1 MSIGVKRCQM
11 AGFCWPSKDSTTRLE
26 WPWGRKQS
34 ASHKREIN
42 NFAIHSKTRSISST
56 FPERID
62 CSSSSSTVF
71 AVTVMRPHHCM
82 PRWLL
87 RWILST
93 HSTFWLALSPAVVVV
108 SSAGFCPLVVG
119 ASAWR
124 LLGTRLRNDHRLVKW
139 PLEGFL
145 WQLRW
150 CPGCGLSLP
159 HFFRLDADVVDLFLG
174 VA

>member
-1 MSIGVKRCQM
+1 MWRVCNMSISVKRCQM
-11 AGFCWPSKDSTTRLE
+11 AGFCWPSKDSTTRLD
-26 WPWGRKQS
+26 WPWGRKQC
-34 ASHKREIN
+34 ASHKRETN

-56 FPERID
+56 SLVYSPERID

-71 AVTVMRPHHCM
+71 AVTVMHSPH
-82 PRWLL
+82 
-87 RWILST
+87 
-93 HSTFWLALSPAVVVV
+93 HSTFSLALSPAVVVV

-119 ASAWR
+119 ASPWR
-124 LLGTRLRNDHRLVKW
+124 LLGTRLRNDHRLMKW

-145 WQLRW
+145 WLLRR